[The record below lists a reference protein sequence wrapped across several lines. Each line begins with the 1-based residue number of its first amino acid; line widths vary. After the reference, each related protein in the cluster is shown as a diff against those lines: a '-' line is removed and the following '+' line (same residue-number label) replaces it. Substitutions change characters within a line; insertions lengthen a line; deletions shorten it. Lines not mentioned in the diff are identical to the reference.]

1 MTTATMKSKLVWWL
15 VLFSTTALALLAQE
29 SGKDSVLLRAPK
41 IDRKIRPDDQLLISV
56 YGHAELPKSVRVES
70 DGSIKYPF
78 MKDVKVDGL
87 TSEQMAN
94 VLSARLSQYIGVR
107 TEVVVSFSEEELIE
121 VIVLGQVN
129 SPGSHRMPRN
139 NTIQGAISMAGGTT
153 KQCDY
158 NKTKLIRKNPETGL
172 REEFTLALESII
184 IETGDIEKLPQL
196 KDGDIVFVPAIYGAV
211 YANVLGAVRSPGN
224 FPIFP
229 GATVVDL
236 IFLAGGPQDD
246 ASIRNIKLVH
256 RVGAAMTEKFVDL
269 EAVLKAK
276 GGVVPLVEPG
286 DIIFVPTK
294 KFTFKTVVTVLQFVV
309 PLLTL
314 YVLMRNAKI
323 I

>member
-1 MTTATMKSKLVWWL
+1 MNSKSVWWL
-15 VLFSTTALALLAQE
+15 IVFSAVSISLFAQE
-29 SGKDSVLLRAPK
+29 SKKDSVAARAAK
-41 IDRKIRPDDQLLISV
+41 VDRKIRPDDLLEIAV
-56 YGHAELPKSVRVES
+56 YGHDELPKNVRVQS
-70 DGSIKYPF
+70 DGSLKYPF

-87 TSEQMAN
+87 TAEQMAN

-107 TEVVVSFSEEELIE
+107 AEVVVSFSEVELIE

-139 NTIQGAISMAGGTT
+139 NTVQGAIAMAGGTT
-153 KQCDY
+153 KQCDL

-172 REEFTLALESII
+172 REEFMLSLESII

-196 KDGDIVFVPAIYGAV
+196 KEGDIIFVPAIYGAV

-246 ASIRNIKLVH
+246 AAIQNIKLIH
-256 RVGAAMTEKFVDL
+256 RIGAAMTEKFVDL

-294 KFTFKTVVTVLQFVV
+294 KFTFKTFLQVIQYVV
-309 PLLTL
+309 PILTL
-314 YVLMRNAKI
+314 VVLLRTAKFI
-323 I
+323 